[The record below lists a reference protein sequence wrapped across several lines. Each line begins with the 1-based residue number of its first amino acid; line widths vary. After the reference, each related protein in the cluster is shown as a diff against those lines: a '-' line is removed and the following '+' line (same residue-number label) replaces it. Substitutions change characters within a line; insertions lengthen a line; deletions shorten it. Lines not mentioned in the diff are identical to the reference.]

1 MKIITNNRK
10 MINKIIKMRINKS
23 SKISKIKIKIKNNK
37 LSLINKKILMNNK
50 VQ

>member
-23 SKISKIKIKIKNNK
+23 SKISKIKIKMKNNK